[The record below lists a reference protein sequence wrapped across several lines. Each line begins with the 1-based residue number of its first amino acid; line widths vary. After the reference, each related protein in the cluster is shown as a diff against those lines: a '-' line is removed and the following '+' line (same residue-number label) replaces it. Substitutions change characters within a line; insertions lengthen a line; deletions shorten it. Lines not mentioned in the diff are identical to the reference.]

1 MHLSLEK
8 RKETGEKWKDRW
20 LIDSHLSIALESYF
34 LVVKKKSFYVARK
47 TKKEK
52 KIRRSIR
59 DEKTSR
65 WHFQPKEQHYYD
77 LFPLHFSE
85 EDLLETNETTSSN

>member
-1 MHLSLEK
+1 MLHEK
-8 RKETGEKWKDRW
+8 Q
-20 LIDSHLSIALESYF
+20 
-34 LVVKKKSFYVARK
+34 
-47 TKKEK
+47 KKEK